1 MGGGGGLGALSQS
14 DVTVYASAVTS
25 APATAI
31 TRMRIIG
38 DLGGGGGTSV
48 IAPSRKAG
56 GTKPVAYHVQFP
68 PLPLA
73 GNRPQPYRATRSSLP
88 S

>member
-1 MGGGGGLGALSQS
+1 MGGGGGLGELSQS

-38 DLGGGGGTSV
+38 DLGGGG
-48 IAPSRKAG
+48 APSRKAR